1 MCRYAL
7 EASALKQGQSED
19 KLHHLLRQ
27 LPKVRESAC
36 AWTSETPLLRLSV
49 SYWCVFIHTHTHL
62 QDLPTLRD
70 SWLQIKE
77 SFTLAQQ
84 YTEVRIIYLVP
95 CLLVLKYSLTSSKVL
110 TYLLTSTKVGTQI
123 GMFRPIRMD
132 HTNCLQVAIKS
143 IQFNTCLQVLR

>member
-19 KLHHLLRQ
+19 KLHNLLRQ

-36 AWTSETPLLRLSV
+36 AWTNETPLLRTYV
-49 SYWCVFIHTHTHL
+49 SYWNVFIHTHTHL

-84 YTEVRIIYLVP
+84 YTEVRIIW
-95 CLLVLKYSLTSSKVL
+95 CLAFYYWSTSTKVL
-110 TYLLTSTKVGTQI
+110 TYLLTSTKVVAYSWELRADLSRWFDLI
-123 GMFRPIRMD
+123 WFFLD
-132 HTNCLQVAIKS
+132 SNCLEP
-143 IQFNTCLQVLR
+143 R